1 MFINIIGINNTL
13 SLLLLLFHK
22 PVSISL
28 NHINSKFKRPQTGKK
43 EKQREREREREKGG
57 GGPFKCF
64 YVLKGLLHRMKRGW
78 CPNDP
83 GATEHR

>member
-43 EKQREREREREKGG
+43 EKQREREREKKGG
-57 GGPFKCF
+57 GHFTCI
-64 YVLKGLLHRMKRGW
+64 YVFNGLLHRMKRGS

-83 GATEHR
+83 RATVHT